1 MGDITTALN
10 DLMITGIVNGRI
22 EINEKI

>member
-1 MGDITTALN
+1 MGDITIALN